1 MNFIAHKAD
10 FEAFSFPFAAL
21 FYAIIRRSLG
31 RAWISVT
38 LRVVRRAR
46 SLRFASASGGLG
58 DASAPWAGAHALRR
72 RPPRQAPRFESV
84 REALNRR
91 RGFPRAEHLQPNGQ
105 KQKMARAKGSITA
118 EKIIE
123 ASLELFNK
131 EGERFIST
139 NHIAT
144 YLNMS
149 PGNLY
154 YYFRN
159 KYEIISRLF
168 ERYCKELL
176 EIIDESGSPSTGEEI
191 VGFVRRMFDAMWKYR
206 FFFFDVN
213 GVLSK
218 DESLMTE
225 HNEFVAVEI
234 PRRLVTFVR
243 GMRDNGL
250 LKVNEEELTEF
261 VVNFWIILK
270 YWFVFDRAVLL
281 NEDLNQSKRHGVDQ
295 VVCFLR
301 PYLADFALEGME
313 RAAREIIGAADF
325 GKK

>member
-10 FEAFSFPFAAL
+10 FEAFSFTFAAL

-38 LRVVRRAR
+38 LRVGRRAR
-46 SLRFASASGGLG
+46 SLRFGRGRSWGCFGALGRRPCLAAASA
-58 DASAPWAGAHALRR
+58 ASS
-72 RPPRQAPRFESV
+72 PPPRFESV

-191 VGFVRRMFDAMWKYR
+191 VGFVCRMFDAMWKYR

>member
-1 MNFIAHKAD
+1 M
-10 FEAFSFPFAAL
+10 SC
-21 FYAIIRRSLG
+21 G
-31 RAWISVT
+31 G
-38 LRVVRRAR
+38 VRRVK
-46 SLRFASASGGLG
+46 
-58 DASAPWAGAHALRR
+58 
-72 RPPRQAPRFESV
+72 PPSPRFESV

-191 VGFVRRMFDAMWKYR
+191 VGFVCRMFDAMWKYR

-250 LKVNEEELTEF
+250 LKVNEE
-261 VVNFWIILK
+261 VNFWIILK